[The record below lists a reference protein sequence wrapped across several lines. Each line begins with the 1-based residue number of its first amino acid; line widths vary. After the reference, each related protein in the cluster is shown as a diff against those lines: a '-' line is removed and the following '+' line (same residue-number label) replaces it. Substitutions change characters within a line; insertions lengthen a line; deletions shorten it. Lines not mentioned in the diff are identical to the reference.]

1 MLFSNEVFYV
11 HTISRFI
18 PRHPKN
24 LPASTAGRDRR
35 SEHRHWVQFTEDSA
49 TTDFLKGGEL
59 IITTGMSAA
68 SETWLYDFIT
78 RLIAQKSAGLIL
90 NTGRY
95 LFVETIPTVVIGLC
109 NQHHFPLFAMPWKI
123 PLATIMQDYGNR
135 IFM

>member
-1 MLFSNEVFYV
+1 MSILLADLFHATQKTYQ
-11 HTISRFI
+11 
-18 PRHPKN
+18 
-24 LPASTAGRDRR
+24 LQLLAGTAGLNTAID
-35 SEHRHWVQFTEDSA
+35 WVQFTEDSA

-78 RLIAQKSAGLIL
+78 LLIAQKSAGLIL